1 MTDIGILEE
10 IGLVDIER
18 KKEQQNKGYMNKLK
32 KMPKFKTE
40 DAESEFWAAHNSP
53 EYVDYSMGKK
63 VLFPNLRPSL
73 RLYSMTRKQARDTGI
88 ERRASR
94 QLYEGRR

>member
-1 MTDIGILEE
+1 
-10 IGLVDIER
+10 
-18 KKEQQNKGYMNKLK
+18 MNKLK

-40 DAESEFWAAHNSP
+40 DAESEFWAAHAST
-53 EYVDYSMGKK
+53 EYVDYSKAK
-63 VLFPNLRPSL
+63 RVLFLELKPST